1 MKITKGHIQGRT
13 KISKWGNHE
22 TLKSQTFFN
31 DENENVASLLIH
43 HKIDHSS
50 CWERKA
56 RLEIEYYTFSIQNE
70 EHYNTTTKEIH
81 TELSDSIYV
90 WSEDGRRNTI
100 YNKMGM
106 FKTRK
111 EVQSAIRR
119 SLKATEEP
127 KNKYKIKVAITKD
140 YDDSGVFFFDCV
152 CIDSREEVE
161 ELVKNLIPCN
171 EYQVLESIEII
182 DLEEEEE
189 EEREEEERGCYV
201 VALYYTNGE
210 LETFRLPLITD
221 REEAQKFCDLYEQ
234 QQQVDKAR
242 LILSPNK

>member
-1 MKITKGHIQGRT
+1 MKITKGHINQST
-13 KISKWGNHE
+13 WGKENGVKGQ
-22 TLKSQTFFN
+22 LFYN
-31 DENENVASLLIH
+31 DKNKNVADLTIH
-43 HKIDHSS
+43 HKIGYSS
-50 CWERKA
+50 CWRNKA
-56 RLEIEYYTFSIQNE
+56 RYEVDYYTFSMRNE
-70 EHYNTTTKEIH
+70 EHSNTTTKDIH
-81 TELSDSIYV
+81 TEFSNSIYV

-119 SLKATEEP
+119 SLKATENP
-127 KNKYKIKVAITKD
+127 KNKYKIKITITND
-140 YDDSGVFFFDCV
+140 YDDNGIFFFDCV

-171 EYQVLESIEII
+171 DMQTLESIEII
-182 DLEEEEE
+182 DLEEEEKE
-189 EEREEEERGCYV
+189 EIQRGCYV
-201 VALYYTNGE
+201 IALYYTNGE

-234 QQQVDKAR
+234 QKQVDKAR
-242 LILSPNK
+242 LILTPNK

>member
-1 MKITKGHIQGRT
+1 MKITKGHIYQST
-13 KISKWGNHE
+13 WGKENGYKGQ
-22 TLKSQTFFN
+22 LFYN
-31 DENENVASLLIH
+31 DKNENVADLTIH
-43 HKIDHSS
+43 HKMGYSS
-50 CWERKA
+50 CWRNKA
-56 RLEIEYYTFSIQNE
+56 RYEVDYYTFSMYSE
-70 EHYNTTTKEIH
+70 ENYNTTTKDIH
-81 TELSDSIYV
+81 TEFSYSIYV

-119 SLKATEEP
+119 SLKSTEEP
-127 KNKYKIKVAITKD
+127 KNKYKIKVTITND
-140 YDDSGVFFFDCV
+140 CDDSGVFYFDCV

-161 ELVKNLIPCN
+161 ELVENLIPCN
-171 EYQVLESIEII
+171 DMQVLESIEII

-189 EEREEEERGCYV
+189 EEEAKEEIQRGCYV